1 MVRFRTLGCYPLTGA
16 VESSATTLPEI
27 IQEMLLTRTSE
38 RQGRVID
45 HDQAGSMEETSG
57 LFLRVR
63 SMSHQ
68 SDLISEDILAY
79 LGQHERKELL
89 RFLTCGNVDD
99 GKSTL
104 IGRLLH
110 DSKMIYEDHL
120 EAITRDSKK
129 VGTTGDDVDLALL
142 VDGLQA
148 EREQGITIDV
158 AYRYFSTAKRKF
170 IIADTPGHE
179 QYTRNMATGAST
191 CDLAIILIDARYG
204 VQTQTRRHSFIASL
218 LGIRHIVVAINKMDL
233 KDFDQGVFEQIKAD
247 YLAFA
252 EKIGLKTSSLHFVP
266 MSALKGDNVVNKSE
280 RSPWYAGQSL
290 MEILETV
297 EIAADRNL
305 DDMRFPVQYVNRP
318 NLNFRGFAGTLAS
331 GVVRKGDEVVALPSG
346 KGSKVKS
353 IVTFEGELEQA
364 GPGQAVTLTLED
376 EIDVSRGDMLVHA
389 DNRPLVTDGFDAMLV
404 WMAEEPMLPGK
415 KYDIKRATSYVP
427 GSIPSIVHKVDVNT
441 LERTPGSE
449 LKLNEIARVKVSL
462 DAPIALDGY
471 EQNRT
476 TGAFIVIDR
485 LTNGTVGAGMIVS
498 APPAA
503 HGSSAHHGSNAHVTR
518 EERAG
523 RFGQQPATVLFS
535 GLSGAGKSTL
545 AYAVAQ
551 AVRYGP
557 RGLRAGRAEPAPRP
571 EQGVAAGP
579 RRTHRELAAYR
590 PCRQA
595 VQRGRVDQPLRL
607 RRAERGRARA
617 GQGADRRRAP
627 DHRLCRRRRR
637 SAANAIPRGCMR
649 RARTIS
655 PASPS
660 LRRAAGCRPGDRY
673 PVAERRGRREA
684 GARPV
689 ARTPGDLIVSQP

>member
-1 MVRFRTLGCYPLTGA
+1 
-16 VESSATTLPEI
+16 
-27 IQEMLLTRTSE
+27 
-38 RQGRVID
+38 
-45 HDQAGSMEETSG
+45 
-57 LFLRVR
+57 
-63 SMSHQ
+63 MSHQ

-79 LGQHERKELL
+79 LAQHERKELL

-120 EAITRDSKK
+120 EAITKDSKK
-129 VGTTGDDVDLALL
+129 VGTTGDDIDLALL

-218 LGIRHIVVAINKMDL
+218 LGIKHIVVAVNKMDL

-252 EKIGLKTSSLHFVP
+252 EKIGLRPTTLEFVP
-266 MSALKGDNVVNKSE
+266 MSALKGDNVVNRSE
-280 RSPWYAGQSL
+280 RSPWYTGQSL
-290 MEILETV
+290 MEILESV
-297 EIAADRNL
+297 EVAGDRNF
-305 DDMRFPVQYVNRP
+305 DDLRFPVQYVNRP

-331 GVVRKGDEVVALPSG
+331 GIVRKGDEVMALPSG
-346 KGSKVKS
+346 KTSKVKS
-353 IVTFEGELEQA
+353 IVTFEGELEHA
-364 GPGQAVTLTLED
+364 GPGQAITLTLED

-389 DNRPLVTDGFDAMLV
+389 DNRPQVSDSFEAMLV
-404 WMAEEPMLPGK
+404 WMGEEPMLPGK

-427 GSIPSIVHKVDVNT
+427 GSIPSIVHRVDVNT
-441 LERTPGSE
+441 LEQGAASE
-449 LKLNEIARVKVSL
+449 LKLNEIGRVKVAL

-471 EQNRT
+471 EYNRT

-485 LTNGTVGAGMIVS
+485 LTNGTVGAGMIIADPVS
-498 APPAA
+498 
-503 HGSSAHHGSNAHVTR
+503 HGGGQHGRLAHVST
-518 EERAG
+518 EERAS

-545 AYAVAQ
+545 AYAVERKLFDMGR
-551 AVRYGP
+551 AVYVLDGQNLRHDLNK
-557 RGLRAGRAEPAPRP
+557 GLPQDRAGRAE
-571 EQGVAAGP
+571 
-579 RRTHRELAAYR
+579 
-590 PCRQA
+590 
-595 VQRGRVDQPLRL
+595 
-607 RRAERGRARA
+607 
-617 GQGADRRRAP
+617 
-627 DHRLCRRRRR
+627 
-637 SAANAIPRGCMR
+637 NW
-649 RARTIS
+649 
-655 PASPS
+655 
-660 LRRAAGCRPGDRY
+660 RRAAHVARQFNEAGLIALAAFVAPDAEGREQARALIGSERLVTVYVQASPQIC
-673 PVAERRGRREA
+673 AERDPQGLYAAGGDNIPGESFPYDVPLNADLVIDTQATSLEDSVKQVLELLRQRGA
-684 GARPV
+684 
-689 ARTPGDLIVSQP
+689 I

>member
-1 MVRFRTLGCYPLTGA
+1 
-16 VESSATTLPEI
+16 
-27 IQEMLLTRTSE
+27 
-38 RQGRVID
+38 
-45 HDQAGSMEETSG
+45 
-57 LFLRVR
+57 
-63 SMSHQ
+63 MSHQ
-68 SDLISEDILAY
+68 SELISEDILAY
-79 LGQHERKELL
+79 LAQHERKELL

-120 EAITRDSKK
+120 DAITKDSKK
-129 VGTTGDDVDLALL
+129 VGTTGEDIDLALL

-158 AYRYFSTAKRKF
+158 AYRYFSTTKRKF

-179 QYTRNMATGAST
+179 QYTRNMATGASN

-218 LGIRHIVVAINKMDL
+218 LGIKHIVVAINKMDL
-233 KDFDQGVFEQIKAD
+233 KGFDQGVFEQIKAD

-252 EKIGLKTSSLHFVP
+252 DKINLKPSSLHFVP

-280 RSPWYAGQSL
+280 QSPWYTGQSL

-297 EIAADRNL
+297 EVAGDRNFNDL
-305 DDMRFPVQYVNRP
+305 RFPVQYVNRP

-331 GVVRKGDEVVALPSG
+331 GIVRKGDEVIALPSG
-346 KGSKVKS
+346 KGSKIKS

-364 GPGQAVTLTLED
+364 GPGQAITLTLED

-389 DNRPLVTDGFDAMLV
+389 DNRPQVVDSFEAMLV

-427 GSIPSIVHKVDVNT
+427 GSIPSIAHKVDVNT
-441 LERTPGSE
+441 LEETAASS
-449 LKLNEIARVKVSL
+449 LQLNEIAKVKVAL

-471 EQNRT
+471 AQNRT

-485 LTNGTVGAGMIVS
+485 LTNGTVGAGMIIA
-498 APPAA
+498 APQAQQ
-503 HGSSAHHGSNAHVTR
+503 GGGHHGKLAHVST
-518 EERAG
+518 EERAA

-545 AYAVAQ
+545 AYAVERKLFDMGR
-551 AVRYGP
+551 AVYVLDGQNLRHDLNK
-557 RGLRAGRAEPAPRP
+557 GLPQDRAGRTE
-571 EQGVAAGP
+571 
-579 RRTHRELAAYR
+579 
-590 PCRQA
+590 
-595 VQRGRVDQPLRL
+595 
-607 RRAERGRARA
+607 
-617 GQGADRRRAP
+617 
-627 DHRLCRRRRR
+627 
-637 SAANAIPRGCMR
+637 NW
-649 RARTIS
+649 
-655 PASPS
+655 
-660 LRRAAGCRPGDRY
+660 RRAAH
-673 PVAERRGRREA
+673 VARQFNEA
-684 GARPV
+684 GLLTLAAFV
-689 ARTPGDLIVSQP
+689 APDAEGREQAKALIGGERLITVYVQASPAVCRERDPQGLYAAAGDNIPGESFAYDIPLNADLVIDTQSLSVEEGVKQVLDLLRSRGAI

>member
-1 MVRFRTLGCYPLTGA
+1 
-16 VESSATTLPEI
+16 
-27 IQEMLLTRTSE
+27 
-38 RQGRVID
+38 
-45 HDQAGSMEETSG
+45 
-57 LFLRVR
+57 
-63 SMSHQ
+63 MSHQ

-79 LGQHERKELL
+79 LAQHERKELL

-129 VGTTGDDVDLALL
+129 SGTTGEEVDLALL

-204 VQTQTRRHSFIASL
+204 VQTQTKRHSFIASL
-218 LGIRHIVVAINKMDL
+218 LGIKHIVVAINKMDL
-233 KDFDQGVFEQIKAD
+233 KGFDQGVFEQIKAD
-247 YLAFA
+247 YLKFA
-252 EKIGLKTSSLHFVP
+252 EGIALKPSSLHFVP

-280 RSPWYAGQSL
+280 QSPWYTGQSL

-297 EIAADRNL
+297 EVAGDRNF
-305 DDMRFPVQYVNRP
+305 DDLRFPVQYVNRP

-331 GVVRKGDEVVALPSG
+331 GIVRKGDEIIALPSG

-364 GPGQAVTLTLED
+364 GPGQAITITLED
-376 EIDVSRGDMLVHA
+376 EIDVSRGDMLVHG
-389 DNRPLVTDGFDAMLV
+389 DNRPQVVDSFDAMLV

-427 GSIPSIVHKVDVNT
+427 GSIASITHRVDVNT
-441 LERTPGSE
+441 LEHGAASS
-449 LKLNEIARVKVSL
+449 LQLNEIGQVRIAL

-471 EQNRT
+471 AHNRT
-476 TGAFIVIDR
+476 TGSFIIIDR
-485 LTNGTVGAGMIVS
+485 LTNGTVGAGMIIAEPVG
-498 APPAA
+498 AGA
-503 HGSSAHHGSNAHVTR
+503 GGHHGKLAHVST
-518 EERAG
+518 EERAT

-545 AYAVAQ
+545 AYAVERKLFDMGR
-551 AVRYGP
+551 AVYVLDGQNLRHDLNK
-557 RGLRAGRAEPAPRP
+557 GLPQDRAGRTE
-571 EQGVAAGP
+571 
-579 RRTHRELAAYR
+579 
-590 PCRQA
+590 
-595 VQRGRVDQPLRL
+595 
-607 RRAERGRARA
+607 
-617 GQGADRRRAP
+617 
-627 DHRLCRRRRR
+627 
-637 SAANAIPRGCMR
+637 NW
-649 RARTIS
+649 
-655 PASPS
+655 
-660 LRRAAGCRPGDRY
+660 RRAAHVARQFNEAGLLTLAAFVAPDAEGREQAKALIG
-673 PVAERRGRREA
+673 AERLITVYVQASPQVCAERDPQGLYAASGDNIPGESFPYDVPLNADLVIDTQSLSVEEGVKQVLALLRERGA
-684 GARPV
+684 
-689 ARTPGDLIVSQP
+689 I